1 MHRHVVGRAKPL
13 RVKTAF
19 GPVSVRV
26 EGRSLVL
33 WRANGAIVAMD
44 DVCAHRGAPLSSGRV
59 DRIPVDGKEK
69 DCIRCIYHNWAFD
82 GTGRIADIPT
92 QKGADAGRWPKRSVQ
107 RSYRVAF
114 EDGDLVVYDAESV
127 SA

>member
-1 MHRHVVGRAKPL
+1 MCPQRCAAQQRPRGSYPCRWHE
-13 RVKTAF
+13 
-19 GPVSVRV
+19 
-26 EGRSLVL
+26 EG
-33 WRANGAIVAMD
+33 
-44 DVCAHRGAPLSSGRV
+44 
-59 DRIPVDGKEK
+59 
-69 DCIRCIYHNWAFD
+69 IYHDWAFD